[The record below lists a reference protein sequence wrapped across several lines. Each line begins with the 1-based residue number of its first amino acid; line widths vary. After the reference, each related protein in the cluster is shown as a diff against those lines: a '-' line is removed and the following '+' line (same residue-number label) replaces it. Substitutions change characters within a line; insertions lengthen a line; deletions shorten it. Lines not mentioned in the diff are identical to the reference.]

1 MEVKKF
7 TLFEV
12 AKILRNHH
20 LNKLNYKD
28 YNKFTQDDFDGVE
41 YVRVNNKTRPKDLVG
56 KSSRVSKM
64 ITAISPK
71 GKEIV
76 FDGVTD
82 ICEAL
87 DIKAKNY
94 WRKMAENQGY
104 TIVSVEEVAKLI

>member
-1 MEVKKF
+1 MEGNKF
-7 TLFEV
+7 SLFEV

-28 YNKFTQDDFDGVE
+28 YNKFTQDDFEGVE

-56 KSSRVSKM
+56 KSGRVSKM
-64 ITAISPK
+64 ITVLSPK

-87 DIKAKNY
+87 NIKAKNY
-94 WRKMAENQGY
+94 WRRMTEKQGY
-104 TIVSVEEVAKLI
+104 TIISVEEVINLI

>member
-28 YNKFTQDDFDGVE
+28 YNTFTQDDFEGVE

-56 KSSRVSKM
+56 KSSRVSKI
-64 ITAISPK
+64 ITVLSPK

-94 WRKMAENQGY
+94 WRKMVESQGY
-104 TIVSVEEVAKLI
+104 TIVSVEEVVKLI

>member
-1 MEVKKF
+1 MEGNKF
-7 TLFEV
+7 SLFEV

-28 YNKFTQDDFDGVE
+28 YNKFTQDDFEGVE

-64 ITAISPK
+64 ITVLSPK

-87 DIKAKNY
+87 NIKAKNY
-94 WRKMAENQGY
+94 WRRMTEKQGY
-104 TIVSVEEVAKLI
+104 TIISVEEVINLI

>member
-28 YNKFTQDDFDGVE
+28 YNTFTQDDFEGVE

-64 ITAISPK
+64 ITVLSPK

-76 FDGVTD
+76 FDGITD

-94 WRKMAENQGY
+94 WRKTAESQGY

>member
-28 YNKFTQDDFDGVE
+28 YNTFTQDDFEGVE

-64 ITAISPK
+64 ITVLSPK

-87 DIKAKNY
+87 DIKAKNC
-94 WRKMAENQGY
+94 WRKMVESQGY
-104 TIVSVEEVAKLI
+104 TIVSVEEVVKLI

>member
-1 MEVKKF
+1 MEGNKF
-7 TLFEV
+7 SLFEV

-28 YNKFTQDDFDGVE
+28 YNKFTQDDFEGVE

-64 ITAISPK
+64 ITVLSPK

-82 ICEAL
+82 ICDAL
-87 DIKAKNY
+87 NIKAKNY
-94 WRKMAENQGY
+94 WRRMTEKQGY
-104 TIVSVEEVAKLI
+104 TIISVEEVINLI